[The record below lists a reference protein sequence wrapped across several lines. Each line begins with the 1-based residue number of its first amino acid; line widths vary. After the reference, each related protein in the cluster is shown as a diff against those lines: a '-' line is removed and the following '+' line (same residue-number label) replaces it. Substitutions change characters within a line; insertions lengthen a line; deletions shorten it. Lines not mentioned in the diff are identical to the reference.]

1 MSPIFCKRKSFA
13 ENFPLISENM
23 FVVAVRQEEAEL
35 WKQMFSV
42 AVRSTSLMNDSS
54 INISCKCVSPCCL
67 TNPVLIGHTLHVM
80 CFLLSQSEIVD
91 YCHLTFVF
99 WHLGA
104 NHRQSSSLLG
114 LKLFRPFLYL
124 LSFTCQ
130 IEESNRWPLC
140 YKSTLILFVEA
151 RERAATIEWKWISD
165 KQIEDASKKWWMSFL
180 HYLF

>member
-80 CFLLSQSEIVD
+80 CFLLSQWDS
-91 YCHLTFVF
+91 
-99 WHLGA
+99 G
-104 NHRQSSSLLG
+104 
-114 LKLFRPFLYL
+114 L
-124 LSFTCQ
+124 LSFNICLLTSGSQSSTVFFPFRIETVSSFFVFTQFHLSDWGIEPVTSLLQ
-130 IEESNRWPLC
+130 IHFNSVCRGQRESCNN
-140 YKSTLILFVEA
+140 
-151 RERAATIEWKWISD
+151 
-165 KQIEDASKKWWMSFL
+165 WMKVNIWQANWRRL
-180 HYLF
+180 